1 MTAATLSQGPAP
13 AAGFGDPVHDSQAV
27 FRAVLRAMSRPGEVQ
42 ELSVPIV
49 PPAPLLPAAAAVCL
63 ALLDLETRLWIDGGS
78 RDVSQA
84 RDFLAFHTGAPTAST
99 AADADFVVVADGAMV
114 PRLDTFRQGSDET
127 PEKSATLIVQ
137 MANLDDMPADNM
149 LADGAWRLSGPGIDG
164 TAGLRIEGLRGGLAE
179 ELADNRARFPRGV
192 DLILCTETRVA
203 GLPRTT
209 KVEA

>member
-1 MTAATLSQGPAP
+1 MTAATLPQGPAP

-42 ELSVPIV
+42 ELTVPIV
-49 PPAPLLPAAAAVCL
+49 PPAPLISAAAAVCL
-63 ALLDLETRLWIDGGS
+63 ALLDLETRLWVDGGS

-84 RDFLAFHTGAPTAST
+84 RDFLAFHTGAPTASA
-99 AADADFVVVADGAMV
+99 AADADFVVIADGAMV
-114 PRLDTFRQGSDET
+114 PRLDIFRQGSDEA

-137 MANLDDMPADNM
+137 VADLDDV

-179 ELADNRARFPRGV
+179 ELADNRGRFPRGV
-192 DLILCTETRVA
+192 DLILCTKTRVA

>member
-1 MTAATLSQGPAP
+1 MTAAILLQGAAP

-27 FRAVLRAMSRPGEVQ
+27 FRSVLRAMSRPGEVQ
-42 ELSVPIV
+42 ELTAPIM

-114 PRLDTFRQGSDET
+114 PRLDTFRQGSDEA

-137 MANLDDMPADNM
+137 VTDLDDMPV
-149 LADGAWRLSGPGIDG
+149 DGVWRLSGPGVDG
-164 TAGLRIEGLRGGLAE
+164 TAGLHIEGLRGGLVE
-179 ELADNRARFPRGV
+179 ELADNRGRFPRGV
-192 DLILCTETRVA
+192 DLILCAETRLA
-203 GLPRTT
+203 CLPRTT